1 MNKNTFNPVRFMHCL
16 RKNWTENG
24 IRHLFH
30 FLIAYV
36 LLTALFLFIDY
47 GRTVYVTQ
55 SLDDERQGIAVKTDN
70 YKVLLTLAAEGH
82 ESLNTPISA
91 TTATVFALF
100 LAYTGS
106 RFFRAS
112 KLRQNLIT
120 DLTLPVSASEKF
132 AMCWLQATFISSL
145 LFALAAML
153 ADFTRIELIH
163 HIFPNTDLAYPVEW
177 FNYSYLPNELL
188 QAYAVQALFILGTTY
203 WRNIPFQATFGA
215 VLLLGAFY
223 YVLFVWNMSDVA
235 KEADLENFDWQAFY
249 RSWGIG
255 VTSFLLVLGYAVAY
269 LRMRRSTLIVSWKD
283 RTSLALLVAALAG
296 IILCFWVADDSA
308 ARLTAQ

>member
-1 MNKNTFNPVRFMHCL
+1 MNKNIFNSARFARYL
-16 RKNWTENG
+16 RKGWSENG
-24 IRHLFH
+24 IQHLFH
-30 FLIAYV
+30 FLLAYGI
-36 LLTALFLFIDY
+36 LTTLFLCIDCV
-47 GRTVYVTQ
+47 RSVDVTQ
-55 SLDDERQGIAVKTDN
+55 SLDDTRQGIAVKNDH
-70 YKVLLTLAAEGH
+70 YKVWLKLSAEGH
-82 ESLNTPISA
+82 EGLSTPLAA
-91 TTATVFALF
+91 TTSIVFTLF
-100 LAYTGS
+100 LAHTGS
-106 RFFRAS
+106 HFFRLS
-112 KLRQNLIT
+112 KRRHDLIA

-132 AMCWLQATFISSL
+132 AACWLRATFISSL
-145 LFALAAML
+145 LFALAAVL
-153 ADFTRIELIH
+153 ADFTRIWLIH
-163 HIFPNTDLAYPVEW
+163 HIFPDLHLAYPIEW
-177 FNYSYLPNELL
+177 LNYPQLSTHLL
-188 QAYAVQALFILGTTY
+188 EAYAVQALFILGTTY

-255 VTSFLLVLGYAVAY
+255 VTSLLLVLGYAVAY